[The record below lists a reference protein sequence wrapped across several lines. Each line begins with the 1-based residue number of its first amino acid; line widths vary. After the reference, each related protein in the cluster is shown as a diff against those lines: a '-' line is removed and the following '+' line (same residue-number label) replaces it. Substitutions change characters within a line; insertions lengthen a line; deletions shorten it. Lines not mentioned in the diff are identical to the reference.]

1 VEPLPGRVGFDP
13 QHGSSTGDGQLFPC
27 HEAQHVSVG
36 VAEPGQRGENATGLD
51 AVDHG
56 VVGGSG
62 RAELDGSQTV
72 VQTAASS
79 EAAPLVSDHPVG
91 DPVHPHQ
98 RRLAGGN
105 LVKTAP
111 HGQERL
117 GDHVI
122 DGIGRHSSAA
132 EIPDRSVALFV
143 ELREP

>member
-1 VEPLPGRVGFDP
+1 LPCRVGFDP
-13 QHGSSTGDGQLFPC
+13 QHGRSTGHWQLLPG
-27 HEAQHVSVG
+27 HQAQDVGVSVS
-36 VAEPGQRGENATGLD
+36 EPGQRGQDATGLD

-62 RAELDGSQTV
+62 RAELDGSQTL

-98 RRLAGGN
+98 RRLTGGD

-111 HGQERL
+111 HGKERL

-122 DGIGRHSSAA
+122 DGIGRHSPAA
-132 EIPDRSVALFV
+132 EIPDRSAALFV